1 VLTDDANGL
10 VWICAVDVSTATPT
24 TLGVRSYKMSDGSF
38 QKNYPFPGPG
48 FCNDL
53 AFDANGNLFAADSF
67 GKVLEL
73 KKGADA
79 FVAWSSDPLLAP
91 SSPSG
96 FGADGIVVD
105 GSTVYVNT
113 ATDGRLIKIP
123 VKADGSA
130 DTAVEITVTPALEG
144 PDGMRLIAP
153 NTLMLVEGSAG
164 RLTKVTVSG
173 TTATATALSNRLDSP
188 TSLVKSQG
196 SWWISEGQLP
206 YLLGAPGTPNLPFH
220 VQRVLADTP

>member
-1 VLTDDANGL
+1 
-10 VWICAVDVSTATPT
+10 
-24 TLGVRSYKMSDGSF
+24 MSDGSF

-53 AFDANGNLFAADSF
+53 AFDANGNLFVTDSF
-67 GKVLEL
+67 GSVLEL

-79 FVAWSSDPLLAP
+79 LVTWSSDKLLAP
-91 SSPSG
+91 KSPSG

-113 ATDGRLIKIP
+113 FTDGRLVKIP
-123 VKADGSA
+123 VKGDGSA
-130 DTAVEITVTPALEG
+130 DTATEITVTPALEG

-164 RLTKVTVSG
+164 RLTKVAITGATGAATVV
-173 TTATATALSNRLDSP
+173 SNRLDSP
-188 TSLVKSQG
+188 TSLVKSHD
-196 SWWISEGQLP
+196 SWWVSEGQLSF
-206 YLLGAPGTPNLPFH
+206 LLGAPGTPNLPFH
-220 VQRVLADTP
+220 VQRIAADTP